1 MSKLWGWL
9 SLPQGFIIETKPH
22 YWRQLSLTYWYIWLI
37 SKGVWFAVFMC
48 ACSKWELL
56 ICVGEEWVVAF
67 SMWNMS
73 LHGNVTNLPEQ
84 QCCLHVYICI
94 SLLLHFCHAVTWII
108 HSVALLPSLLAHFS
122 VRLHLIWLECTLHYK
137 IPPLKLDL
145 CFCLFFSL
153 CITLT
158 QNVFCSNFFIVS
170 LKSRIHPFYIWP
182 NIVSQ
187 LKLLWNFFENKDR
200 NAKHTVRSEKSSGI
214 REWQLTEIFWKKFC
228 AQKEDRLLSLSFL
241 IIEQIYT
248 VLQGWGDCSL
258 VFKHSFTQKIFTTV
272 PCGKHTRELQSST
285 LHSFEHS
292 LKLSSWCSGQ
302 SRMQPYLIH
311 ISAKD

>member
-158 QNVFCSNFFIVS
+158 QNVFCSNFFIVN

-187 LKLLWNFFENKDR
+187 LKLLWNFFWKQRQECKAYCKVRAEFRDKRMATHRDILEKVLCSKRGQIIVFVLSDYWTNLYCSAGMRWLLIGFQTQFYSEDIYHCPLWQT
-200 NAKHTVRSEKSSGI
+200 HTWV
-214 REWQLTEIFWKKFC
+214 TEQHSPLLR
-228 AQKEDRLLSLSFL
+228 AQ
-241 IIEQIYT
+241 
-248 VLQGWGDCSL
+248 
-258 VFKHSFTQKIFTTV
+258 FKT
-272 PCGKHTRELQSST
+272 
-285 LHSFEHS
+285 
-292 LKLSSWCSGQ
+292 
-302 SRMQPYLIH
+302 
-311 ISAKD
+311 